1 MAGRGGGGFLVGLPV
16 EVVMLSCSGGTS
28 AAVGRTVCATPRLS
42 RDIATFIRRLTV
54 SFKFSPSAPWCGS
67 TLSYRNVSELRSK
80 HVRTRT
86 WWYAAVGDE
95 AEMLMHIRHS
105 TPMLDLVAH
114 RIDEHVPYKYF
125 FDQVKSFVS

>member
-16 EVVMLSCSGGTS
+16 EVVMLSCSVQAQRLDGLF
-28 AAVGRTVCATPRLS
+28 VPRLAS
-42 RDIATFIRRLTV
+42 RATLRHLFDV
-54 SFKFSPSAPWCGS
+54 SLFRSNSPPWCGS